1 MCNFV
6 SMFIRPHILIFKILL
21 IVIGIAFLNVKAF
34 ATHNRAGEITYK
46 HVEGLTYEVLI
57 TTYTK
62 SSALADRP
70 LLYLRWGDENGD
82 DVDSL
87 SRESINILVG
97 DIKVNTYRG
106 THTYGG
112 PGSFELKVEDPNR
125 NEGVLN
131 MVGSVDTPFAIRS
144 LLMIDPEAGHNNSVQ
159 LLNPATENACLNR
172 DWVHNPAAFDEDG
185 DLLTF
190 SLVPCR
196 GFNGDP
202 IPTYIY
208 PEQVSPADDIFEIH
222 PYTGDVTWNSPQIVG
237 EYNIAIRIE
246 EWREVAGQ
254 LRKVGEVVRDMQIDV
269 QVCSNQPPILSEQ
282 IDTCIVA
289 GSFLTWFVNATDP
302 DGDNITL
309 NALGGPISEVTHQAV
324 FTNLGAGIGE
334 FAWAPTCEEVRLAPY
349 QIIFKATDQGQAI
362 PLTDISTAYVR
373 VVAPPVEDTSAE
385 AIGNSILLGWSGGT
399 CSEELPSWR
408 REAGIHD
415 VYRRVE
421 SSDWEPTV
429 CETGLSDDE
438 GYDLIASLPDLSQTG
453 YVDEGFLSFGAT
465 YCYRI
470 VMRFD
475 DGSESLASNEFCASI
490 NKDVPVMTHADI
502 VVTDEVIGE
511 VNVGWSPP
519 TEMDTLVFPLPY
531 YYKVFRNNN
540 QIAEIA
546 DTNFID
552 IGINTTSVQHFY
564 KVEAWSTTSEGDF
577 IVGGSVPASTPF
589 ITLVGNDNSI
599 DIMLD
604 VIVPWYNVKFYIE
617 RKSFNQPDF
626 SPLDTVELS
635 DSKPIISEVI
645 YSDTGLVNG
654 TEYCYRVKCEGSYD
668 APGIES
674 PLFNWAQNAC
684 ATPYDYTPPCPP
696 ILEVLPNC
704 PDEIDEM
711 NWWGATDCA
720 DDVMGYSLYWAMF
733 EGDSLLP
740 YAYFDSDTSYIF
752 NEFDQEGSIAG
763 CFAVTALDSLNLRPN
778 GDYSRNESEFS
789 NIICVDNCPF
799 YFLPNVFSPNQDGV
813 NDLFKPFDW
822 KFIDSVDV
830 VIHNRWGE
838 AVFRTKDVN
847 VNWDGTYN
855 QSTEFVPDGVYYYT
869 VVAYT
874 RRLSGIV
881 SEKFSGNVHLFGGHS
896 ILVE

>member
-1 MCNFV
+1 M
-6 SMFIRPHILIFKILL
+6 MFNRPHILIYKILIL
-21 IVIGIAFLNVKAF
+21 VVGLAFVNIKAF

-62 SSALADRP
+62 ATALADRP
-70 LLYLRWGDENGD
+70 LLYLRWGDENGND
-82 DVDSL
+82 MDSL
-87 SRESINILVG
+87 VRESIDILIG

-131 MVGSVDTPFAIRS
+131 MIGSVDTPFAIRS
-144 LLMIDPEAGHNNSVQ
+144 LLIIDPEAGHNNSVQ

-172 DWVHNPAAFDEDG
+172 EWVHNPAAFDEDG

-190 SLVPCR
+190 TLVPCR

-202 IPTYIY
+202 IPTYVY
-208 PEQVSPADDIFEIH
+208 PEQVSAADDLFSIQL
-222 PYTGDVTWNSPQIVG
+222 YTGDVTWNSPQIVG

-269 QVCSNQPPILSEQ
+269 QVCSNQPPVVSEQ

-289 GSFLTWFVNATDP
+289 GSFLTWYVNATDP

-309 NALGGPISEVTHQAV
+309 NALGGPISEVSNQAV
-324 FTNLGAGIGE
+324 FTNLGAGLGE
-334 FAWAPTCEEVRLAPY
+334 FAWAPTCEEVRVAPY

-373 VVAPPVEDTSAE
+373 VVAPPVEDVFAE
-385 AIGNSILLGWSGGT
+385 AIGNSILLGWSGGS
-399 CSEELPSWR
+399 CSDELPNWR

-415 VYRRVE
+415 IYRRVD
-421 SSDWEPTV
+421 SSSWEPTV
-429 CETGLSDDE
+429 CETGVPEDE
-438 GYDLIASLPDLSQTG
+438 GYELIASLLDLSETG

-475 DGSESLASNEFCASI
+475 DGSESLSSAEFCASI
-490 NKDVPVMTHADI
+490 NKDVPVMTHAD
-502 VVTDEVIGE
+502 VAFSDEVVGE

-519 TEMDTLVFPLPY
+519 TEMDTLIFPLPY
-531 YYKVFRNNN
+531 FYKVFRNNN

-546 DTNFID
+546 DTNHID
-552 IGINTTSVQHFY
+552 QGLNTASVQYFY
-564 KVEAWSTTSEGDF
+564 KVEAWSSTMGGDF
-577 IVGGSVPASTPF
+577 IVGGSVAASTPF
-589 ITLVGNDNSI
+589 ITLEGSDNGF
-599 DIMLD
+599 DIVLD
-604 VIVPWYNVKFYIE
+604 ALVPWSNTKFYIE
-617 RKSFNQPDF
+617 RKSLLQPNF
-626 SPLDTVELS
+626 SPIDTVEITGDHS
-635 DSKPIISEVI
+635 MTSEII

-654 TEYCYRVKCEGSYD
+654 VEYCYRVKCEGNYD

-674 PLFNWAQNAC
+674 PLMNWTQESC

-696 ILEVLPNC
+696 TLEVLPSC
-704 PDEIDEM
+704 ADEIDDI
-711 NWWGATDCA
+711 NWWGAIDCA
-720 DDVMGYSLYWAMF
+720 DDVMGYSLYWSMF

-740 YAYFDSDTSYIF
+740 YAYFDTDTSYIF
-752 NEFDQEGSIAG
+752 NEFNQEGSIAG

-778 GDYSRNESEFS
+778 GEYARNESAFS
-789 NIICVDNCPF
+789 NIVCVDNCPF
-799 YFLPNVFSPNQDGV
+799 YFLPNVFSPNDDGV
-813 NDLFKPFDW
+813 NDVFTAFDW

-830 VIHNRWGE
+830 FIHNRWGE
-838 AVFRTKDVN
+838 AVFQTHDVN
-847 VNWDGTYN
+847 VKWDGTHYK
-855 QSTEFVPDGVYYYT
+855 SKEILPDGVYYFT
-869 VVAYT
+869 AVAYT
-874 RRLSGIV
+874 IRLSGIV
-881 SEKFSGNVHLFGGHS
+881 PERFSGNLHLVGGQS
-896 ILVE
+896 EFVE

>member
-1 MCNFV
+1 
-6 SMFIRPHILIFKILL
+6 
-21 IVIGIAFLNVKAF
+21 
-34 ATHNRAGEITYK
+34 
-46 HVEGLTYEVLI
+46 
-57 TTYTK
+57 
-62 SSALADRP
+62 
-70 LLYLRWGDENGD
+70 
-82 DVDSL
+82 
-87 SRESINILVG
+87 
-97 DIKVNTYRG
+97 
-106 THTYGG
+106 
-112 PGSFELKVEDPNR
+112 
-125 NEGVLN
+125 
-131 MVGSVDTPFAIRS
+131 
-144 LLMIDPEAGHNNSVQ
+144 
-159 LLNPATENACLNR
+159 
-172 DWVHNPAAFDEDG
+172 
-185 DLLTF
+185 
-190 SLVPCR
+190 
-196 GFNGDP
+196 
-202 IPTYIY
+202 
-208 PEQVSPADDIFEIH
+208 
-222 PYTGDVTWNSPQIVG
+222 
-237 EYNIAIRIE
+237 
-246 EWREVAGQ
+246 
-254 LRKVGEVVRDMQIDV
+254 
-269 QVCSNQPPILSEQ
+269 
-282 IDTCIVA
+282 
-289 GSFLTWFVNATDP
+289 
-302 DGDNITL
+302 
-309 NALGGPISEVTHQAV
+309 
-324 FTNLGAGIGE
+324 
-334 FAWAPTCEEVRLAPY
+334 
-349 QIIFKATDQGQAI
+349 
-362 PLTDISTAYVR
+362 
-373 VVAPPVEDTSAE
+373 
-385 AIGNSILLGWSGGT
+385 
-399 CSEELPSWR
+399 
-408 REAGIHD
+408 
-415 VYRRVE
+415 
-421 SSDWEPTV
+421 
-429 CETGLSDDE
+429 
-438 GYDLIASLPDLSQTG
+438 
-453 YVDEGFLSFGAT
+453 
-465 YCYRI
+465 
-470 VMRFD
+470 
-475 DGSESLASNEFCASI
+475 
-490 NKDVPVMTHADI
+490 MTHADI

-589 ITLVGNDNSI
+589 INLVGNDNSI

-778 GDYSRNESEFS
+778 GDYSRNESVFS

-799 YFLPNVFSPNQDGV
+799 YFLPNVFSPNQDDV